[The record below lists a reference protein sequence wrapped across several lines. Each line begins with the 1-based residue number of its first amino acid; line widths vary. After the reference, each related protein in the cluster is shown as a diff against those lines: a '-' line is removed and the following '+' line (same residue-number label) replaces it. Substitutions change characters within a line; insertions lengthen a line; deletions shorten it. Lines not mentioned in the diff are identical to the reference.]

1 MAWHFDRNYEQVEGV
16 GGRGIGGIGGKPEK
30 APPNVLSPLR
40 TKKRG
45 WLSESTVRFYSL
57 VRLRLKSL
65 ESQAESQTKQ
75 PLSCKQ
81 QTIALSTV
89 HDVSNINDHED
100 INVVVLLLVA
110 TANPPPYMFLSL
122 ECRHGGG

>member
-30 APPNVLSPLR
+30 APPNVLSPLL

-65 ESQAESQTKQ
+65 ESQPESSTKQ
-75 PLSCKQ
+75 LLNNNLKTNQ
-81 QTIALSTV
+81 LNTTRTGRASTQAGR
-89 HDVSNINDHED
+89 SGFPESSGREI
-100 INVVVLLLVA
+100 
-110 TANPPPYMFLSL
+110 P
-122 ECRHGGG
+122 